1 MGLPAIFVKM
11 YIPEPNLRP
20 PVKILGQGG
29 PWELVFYASAP
40 DDFDTQSGL
49 GTTVVEGALDWALND
64 PVMTPVHSLTQLLS
78 LGLCPH
84 LPNEGVY

>member
-1 MGLPAIFVKM
+1 M

-29 PWELVFYASAP
+29 PWELVFHASAP

-49 GTTVVEGALDWALND
+49 ETTVVEGALDWALNE
-64 PVMTPVHSLTQLLS
+64 PAMTPVHSLTQLHP

-84 LPNEGVY
+84 LSNEGVY